1 MERGTANHA
10 KLTKISI
17 TGFAKLPPASKAQVK
32 WELIL
37 LPQPASI
44 LNSIKR
50 ILFAVVCNKAVVVS
64 EITGVLAIL
73 LIMLNTSNKY
83 REAIPI
89 FSKVHS
95 ALLNLSKV

>member
-1 MERGTANHA
+1 MRAFNLFSVINTFWCITTLNGRRTANDA

-17 TGFAKLPPASKAQVK
+17 TGFAKLPPASKAKVK
-32 WELIL
+32 WKLIL
-37 LPQPASI
+37 LPQLATI

-73 LIMLNTSNKY
+73 
-83 REAIPI
+83 
-89 FSKVHS
+89 
-95 ALLNLSKV
+95 